1 MLDQPAQLLGLP
13 GQRGT
18 CGIRFLDHRGILL
31 RDLIHLVDGSV
42 DLIEPDGLF
51 PGGGGY
57 GRICVLTTRMLL
69 SMLRND
75 SPVSLTSFTPLFTS
89 PEE

>member
-1 MLDQPAQLLGLP
+1 M
-13 GQRGT
+13 RHS
-18 CGIRFLDHRGILL
+18 LDHRGILL

-57 GRICVLTTRMLL
+57 GLDLRIDDKNAAFDAA
-69 SMLRND
+69 RND